1 MKSYLKIVKMM
12 FASNKRLLFGAF
24 VVMTALIA
32 VEMAIPLGI
41 NVMIDML
48 ETDKAVYTFAI
59 AVLLFII
66 GYFLLS
72 LLSGLNTRLYI
83 RIGNDLLWNMR
94 RKIYKVLWGSE
105 YMEHVQKSKDKFKYV
120 LSGQTYTA
128 FCDCSDIFCWGLC

>member
-1 MKSYLKIVKMM
+1 MKSYFKIVKMM
-12 FASNKRLLFGAF
+12 FASNKRVLFGAF
-24 VVMTALIA
+24 VVMMALIA

-41 NVMIDML
+41 NAMINML

-59 AVLLFII
+59 AVLLFVI

-105 YMEHVQKSKDKFKYV
+105 YMEYVQKSKDKFKYV
-120 LSGQTYTA
+120 L
-128 FCDCSDIFCWGLC
+128 